1 MEIENLATTLPTV
14 VATEW
19 QNYSDGSIEMTV
31 DMSQV
36 TAPSVISTEWAG
48 QTKSTYV
55 MSPESLSVANP
66 SVQVPPEWVQYGLII
81 YSHFR
86 NDAAATSVP
95 AVTNTSWS

>member
-1 MEIENLATTLPTV
+1 MEAENLAATPPAV

-19 QNYSDGSIEMTV
+19 QNYSDGSIEMTL
-31 DMSQV
+31 DTSQV
-36 TAPSVISTEWAG
+36 TAPSVTSTEWAG

-55 MSPESLSVANP
+55 MSHESLSVGYPA
-66 SVQVPPEWVQYGLII
+66 VQVPPEWVQYGLII

-86 NDAAATSVP
+86 NDAAAASAP